1 MGGSRDTAARC
12 ELRLGE
18 AGYPAR
24 VAELAAPPERL
35 YVRGNADALGCTSLS
50 VIGARRATPYGL
62 ACAEMA
68 AQVAA
73 ESGVTVVSGGARG
86 CDQAAGF
93 AALDAGGVHVV
104 VLGCGADVVY
114 PASSRR
120 LIERALDAGGAVVS
134 LESWG
139 APPQRWAFPKRN
151 RVIAA
156 LSAAL
161 FVTEAGMPSGTFG
174 TAETSVELG
183 REVLVTPGSILSAQ
197 SRGANYLI
205 SQGACCIPD
214 VEALE
219 VAISRIYG
227 TLRYDRR
234 RRAEPALDAREQRVL
249 DCLVADPMRPDALAA
264 ALRMDE
270 LSCMRLLG
278 SCAARG
284 LVEQLLD
291 GRFSLTRAALHARGG
306 LGQNRAT

>member
-1 MGGSRDTAARC
+1 MGESRDTGQRS

-18 AGYPAR
+18 AGYPAC

-35 YVRGNADALGCTSLS
+35 YVRGNVDALGRPALS
-50 VIGARRATPYGL
+50 VIGSRRATPYGL

-73 ESGVTVVSGGARG
+73 ESGIAVVSGGARG
-86 CDQAAGF
+86 CDQAAGL

-120 LIERALDAGGAVVS
+120 LIERALAAGGAVVS

-139 APPQRWAFPKRN
+139 TPPQRWAFPKRN

-197 SRGANYLI
+197 SRGSNYLI
-205 SQGACCIPD
+205 AQGACCISD

-234 RRAEPALDAREQRVL
+234 GKAAPALDAHERRVV
-249 DCLVADPMRPDALAA
+249 DCLLADPMRPDALAA

-270 LSCMRLLG
+270 LSCMRLLS
-278 SCAARG
+278 SCAAHG

-291 GRFSLTRAALHARGG
+291 GRLSLTRSALHARGG